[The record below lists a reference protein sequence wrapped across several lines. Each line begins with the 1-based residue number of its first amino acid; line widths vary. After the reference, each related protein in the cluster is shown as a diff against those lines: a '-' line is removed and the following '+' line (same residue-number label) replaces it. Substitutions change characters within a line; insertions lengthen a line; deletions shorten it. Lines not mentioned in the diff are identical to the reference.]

1 MKKLVV
7 TTAIAFDEQE
17 RVAFEEKAM
26 KTFGESEFE
35 YHVDEELIG
44 GVIIFDGERVYDG
57 TVQSKIQRISDL
69 LKKD

>member
-7 TTAIAFDEQE
+7 TTAIAFDEAE
-17 RVAFEEKAM
+17 RVAFEAKAT
-26 KTFGESEFE
+26 KAFGESEFE
-35 YHVDEELIG
+35 YHVDEELLG

-57 TVQSKIQRISDL
+57 TVKSKLQKITDL

>member
-1 MKKLVV
+1 MKRLVV

-17 RVAFEEKAM
+17 RSAFEEKAI
-26 KTFGESEFE
+26 KAFGESEFE

-57 TVQSKIQRISDL
+57 AVKSKLQRITEV